1 MKQSKVAEVAMESM
15 QKQLLELQRSDAL
28 QRAREQHDAIISAL
42 KQKHEKQV
50 LSLEQNLDATKSAL
64 REQVRNYYRTLSAL
78 QQKLQNSTL
87 LVADAEEALFY
98 WGKQEFSVLVSLLSF
113 HSVTN
118 LFLNWLPRNLSRK
131 EKN

>member
-1 MKQSKVAEVAMESM
+1 MESM

-78 QQKLQNSTL
+78 WQKLQNSTSPKPHFL
-87 LVADAEEALFY
+87 AYNPNISLWKVFAEWE
-98 WGKQEFSVLVSLLSF
+98 EDSV
-113 HSVTN
+113 
-118 LFLNWLPRNLSRK
+118 
-131 EKN
+131 

>member
-1 MKQSKVAEVAMESM
+1 MESM

-78 QQKLQNSTL
+78 RQKLQNSTL

-98 WGKQEFSVLVSLLSF
+98 WGKQEFSVLASLLSF

-118 LFLNWLPRNLSRK
+118 LFLN
-131 EKN
+131 